1 MWDCWVDDL
10 KPRTYICGHWNYN
23 PGDTVPVVYV
33 VSTSQDVRLRQGD
46 KTIEPD
52 SRDYRFLS
60 TFRNVPYTS
69 ETLTAI
75 GYDKNGKEE
84 SRYSVETSGTPAQL
98 KLTPITNPT
107 GWKADGADVALVEIE
122 VVDKAGCRCPLADN
136 LVTYSLDGP
145 AEWRGG
151 VALGKENRVLSDT
164 LWVECGVSRVML
176 RSLPKSGKIIL
187 TASADGL
194 GNEKVELT
202 TLPVK
207 SDSGLSAYIPSAGLK
222 GVLDRGE
229 TPADPSFRPWR
240 KEIAIKSAKAPG
252 EKYVRLSYDA
262 NEASCWE
269 SPARLDSAWIIY
281 TLVEKTAIDDVCLKL
296 KGFRG
301 TSCPLAVYA
310 DGVKVWEGWTPK
322 SLSYVHLPLKNAP
335 ASSEYTIKMLG
346 KSTTKDAFTDIRE
359 LDSRNDEK
367 LQTGKGATLAIFEI
381 EFITVR

>member
-1 MWDCWVDDL
+1 MRIPKDAFFAHQVMWDCWVDDL

-33 VSTSQDVRLRQGD
+33 VSTSQDVRLRQGE
-46 KTIEPD
+46 KAIEPD

-84 SRYSVETSGTPAQL
+84 SRYSVEISGTPAQL

-122 VVDKAGCRCPLADN
+122 VVDKAGRRCPLADN

-151 VALGKENRVLSDT
+151 VALGKENCVLSDT
-164 LWVECGVSRVML
+164 LRVECGVNRVML

-207 SDSGLSAYIPSAGLK
+207 SDSGLSAYIPPQ
-222 GVLDRGE
+222 D
-229 TPADPSFRPWR
+229 
-240 KEIAIKSAKAPG
+240 
-252 EKYVRLSYDA
+252 
-262 NEASCWE
+262 
-269 SPARLDSAWIIY
+269 
-281 TLVEKTAIDDVCLKL
+281 
-296 KGFRG
+296 
-301 TSCPLAVYA
+301 
-310 DGVKVWEGWTPK
+310 
-322 SLSYVHLPLKNAP
+322 
-335 ASSEYTIKMLG
+335 
-346 KSTTKDAFTDIRE
+346 
-359 LDSRNDEK
+359 
-367 LQTGKGATLAIFEI
+367 
-381 EFITVR
+381 